1 MLAGLS
7 RFRATA
13 FLVKTIYATPPI
25 IVEELAEQL
34 EISRF
39 QLIYDLANMSVF
51 VRVNQSIKPEVSAF
65 ICKKYGYTL
74 IVTPTQ

>member
-39 QLIYDLANMSVF
+39 QLVDLRSGEN
-51 VRVNQSIKPEVSAF
+51 VRFCQSQPEHQARGGG
-65 ICKKYGYTL
+65 IHL
-74 IVTPTQ
+74 